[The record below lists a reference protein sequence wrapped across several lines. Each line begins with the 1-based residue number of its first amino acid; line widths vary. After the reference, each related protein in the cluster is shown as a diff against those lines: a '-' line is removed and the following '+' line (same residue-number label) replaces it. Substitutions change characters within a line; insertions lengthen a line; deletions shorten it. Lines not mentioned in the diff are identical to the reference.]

1 MALARIHFGSVQI
14 GSISDSSAVHS
25 GENHLIGWKQASK
38 KNEGFGKLG
47 GRKNQYANSSHVV
60 CDKDVLD
67 EIGPEMNEKP

>member
-1 MALARIHFGSVQI
+1 MARIHFGSVQI

-47 GRKNQYANSSHVV
+47 AGKTNMQTAVTLYVIRMCWMK
-60 CDKDVLD
+60 
-67 EIGPEMNEKP
+67 